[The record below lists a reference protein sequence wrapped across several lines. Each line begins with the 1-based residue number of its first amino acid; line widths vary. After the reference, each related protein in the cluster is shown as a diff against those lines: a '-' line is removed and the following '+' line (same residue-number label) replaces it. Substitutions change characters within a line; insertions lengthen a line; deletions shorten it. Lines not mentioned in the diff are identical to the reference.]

1 MCALL
6 LMEQAVRLLVIMS
19 LSPRKRQLYNLRSKH
34 GRGLIF
40 IDTCGRE
47 ACGMLIRARCAT
59 LRRRQR
65 AETQTFTS
73 AYKMRNREQW
83 QIVNEVA
90 LCVLNATI
98 LTLTLCGGGM
108 RET

>member
-1 MCALL
+1 
-6 LMEQAVRLLVIMS
+6 MEQAVRLLVIMS

-47 ACGMLIRARCAT
+47 ACGMLIRAAQLCVDARE
-59 LRRRQR
+59 R
-65 AETQTFTS
+65 ETQTFTS

-83 QIVNEVA
+83 QIVNEVV

-108 RET
+108 SET